1 MKLIYNYWSEF
12 FMDFR
17 IWRRYRK
24 VARANEPFLL
34 ENNMR
39 VDWLG
44 RIYTVV
50 NMPEEVINNQE
61 QVQQG
66 WVISQLGPMN
76 DVLLKLGVNDY
87 AYPEISIVPGSNSY
101 LIVMYPEIDTLNIF
115 RIILNLIA
123 LGLIGG
129 LGWLSYK
136 LLSNFGIFEYVSNII
151 NKNV

>member
-1 MKLIYNYWSEF
+1 MKRIYNYWSEF
-12 FMDFR
+12 ALDFK

-24 VARANEPFLL
+24 VARSNEALL
-34 ENNMR
+34 TENNMR
-39 VDWLG
+39 VDFLG

-61 QVQQG
+61 TVQQG

-101 LIVMYPEIDTLNIF
+101 LIVMYPEVDSLNIF

-123 LGLIGG
+123 LSLIGG
-129 LGWLSYK
+129 FIWFAVVFAQRVGAVEWVSK
-136 LLSNFGIFEYVSNII
+136 LFT
-151 NKNV
+151 K